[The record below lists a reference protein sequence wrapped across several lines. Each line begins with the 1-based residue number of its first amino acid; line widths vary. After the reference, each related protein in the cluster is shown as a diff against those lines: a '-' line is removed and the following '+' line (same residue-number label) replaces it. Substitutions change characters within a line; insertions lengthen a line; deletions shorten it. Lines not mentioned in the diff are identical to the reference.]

1 MGNGRTLCGIGRHT
15 AATRPKLCKFNDF
28 RRHWAIA
35 PGPRHLSC
43 IISLGLSR
51 PLNRSSSGKE
61 TGVVR
66 SRSEQRWKATARG
79 LWVAVAFF
87 SMVAIAAALVPRD
100 NGARAER
107 GGQPGT
113 TGGSVQVEAAPD

>member
-1 MGNGRTLCGIGRHT
+1 MRQWSP
-15 AATRPKLCKFNDF
+15 RP
-28 RRHWAIA
+28 RYH
-35 PGPRHLSC
+35 SC
-43 IISLGLSR
+43 ITGPGLIR
-51 PLNRSSSGKE
+51 PLNGSNSGRE

-100 NGARAER
+100 HSARAER
-107 GGQPGT
+107 AGQPGT